1 MKMLNVATK
10 GALLAAALLLC
21 ACATTTA
28 PNARLQADRY
38 QPAAIDAQRMALID
52 HIARRKGVEVVWIN
66 PPQAPRN
73 D

>member
-1 MKMLNVATK
+1 MKTLNVAIK
-10 GALLAAALLLC
+10 GALLAVALLLC

-28 PNARLQADRY
+28 PNARLQAERSG
-38 QPAAIDAQRMALID
+38 PAAIDVQKMALID
-52 HIARRKGVEVVWIN
+52 HIARRKGVDVVWIN